1 VGAAPQAYGA
11 GPDAA
16 AAPPAA
22 PSLSRAEEAAALER
36 QVAGGAGAG
45 VALRC
50 MRLENE
56 LVQARVRDGV
66 TRAALD
72 EWREKALALQRRA
85 RAAAPEMAE

>member
-1 VGAAPQAYGA
+1 MRNLWLVTLHQRFTDNSP
-11 GPDAA
+11 
-16 AAPPAA
+16 
-22 PSLSRAEEAAALER
+22 LSRAEEAAALER